1 MEHSLQLSHG
11 KEYTIYIPNIVP
23 HIVCFTQTNLA
34 LFQGE
39 LFSLLDT
46 KIESIDT
53 DMSTLEFNRWYSEL
67 LADESRNVLRGS
79 NLIAGDYEATVTG
92 IYGDDTEVC
101 FFFIK
106 HIIFL

>member
-1 MEHSLQLSHG
+1 M
-11 KEYTIYIPNIVP
+11 
-23 HIVCFTQTNLA
+23 
-34 LFQGE
+34 
-39 LFSLLDT
+39 LDT

-92 IYGDDTEVC
+92 IYGDDTEVS
-101 FFFIK
+101 
-106 HIIFL
+106 FLCER